1 MPDCDCER
9 LGALLIGACK
19 LDQSV
24 PTLPGE
30 RTSPPPLAAP
40 SALALPQPLRIE
52 LTQPDVC
59 AIEDPDLRPYV
70 WDCHD

>member
-1 MPDCDCER
+1 M
-9 LGALLIGACK
+9 
-19 LDQSV
+19 LDQRV

-30 RTSPPPLAAP
+30 RTAPASTPPAAH
-40 SALALPQPLRIE
+40 ALTLPQPLRIE